1 MKKIKKHPKIL
12 FATLTAASIAA
23 MSALPAFAANT
34 VITDGTW
41 VGSDYVDAAHAGTA
55 ISTRNTITVTNVADT
70 SANLKVTAYQIVKGT
85 YSDGKLTGYV
95 LCDAANAVLA
105 DMENPTVS
113 EIATIA
119 NNIRSNST
127 TLTGIRMTRGTG
139 ADANKYTAAVEAG
152 LYVIIAEGSDSYVY
166 NPAIVAVNIADSNA
180 ITDTTP
186 GSVDMASYWTL
197 PTQAYLKSSST
208 SFNKDI
214 VGAET
219 RAIVNPKNSEGDIV
233 AKGDKIYF
241 KLDGM
246 VIPSYSDEYAKPNG
260 TEEGVQY
267 IIRDK
272 LDGDSFD
279 GISNFVV
286 NSVVGTTKTPIAAV
300 DDNGTLDDNT
310 DDVTNYTVI
319 FKDKNGTVVTGGD
332 VAKSAAS
339 YELRFTDA
347 WLRANA
353 GKNIEVTYVSAL
365 TQDAKVNG
373 SANKSVATLTY
384 TVDPSNNAGVE
395 VLRDTTY
402 HYTFEMGGQIDAN
415 ANGTTTGKVNDQ
427 KSFKSHE
434 LNKVTQAVTD
444 VTQDW
449 ETDAT
454 TGETKSKYA
463 LAGAT
468 FTLYDDAAC
477 TTAHKLFT
485 RNATTGE
492 WTNADAV
499 YTTQSDGHIVFSG
512 LDEGTYYLKET
523 AAPDGYTLN
532 SNIYKVVIAGTIS
545 DGTTVAEGVLTGYTI
560 NMFVQNGANW
570 DPCGST
576 VCAITPA
583 VTEPTTDANAMN
595 FTEVV
600 NTTTATINP
609 AEIVDTELATLP
621 STGGAGTI
629 ALTLLA
635 SVGMGG
641 FLTLYLVNKKK
652 SKDQ

>member
-127 TLTGIRMTRGTG
+127 T
-139 ADANKYTAAVEAG
+139 
-152 LYVIIAEGSDSYVY
+152 
-166 NPAIVAVNIADSNA
+166 NA